1 MIHHDAYLLLFA
13 KQRHVAKSLQITNR
27 MEMQITLKYQKLA
40 NYIMPIPKFM
50 NIRRWRRGEAETAD
64 KAAGITDSRVSAVEA
79 AARKEKLELA
89 KARRIAEQEAKRVR
103 LTDKKAKMEREK
115 PVRAEKHMEDE
126 IWKDEITRQ
135 VIFMRRGSKS
145 DMLARIS
152 RECGVR
158 PAKAFRRISRLG
170 MLNMFLESEEY
181 HAKTQNHNGTE
192 EAHSVSARKPVIST
206 EQSDGCAELAA
217 LAASNRTIK
226 AKELLKALKKTGF
239 ITMRDGEGSHIIA
252 KNELN
257 GRISVISVH
266 NPGSELDRGIIKETL
281 QQLGINLSKGQAD
294 SNAAE

>member
-1 MIHHDAYLLLFA
+1 
-13 KQRHVAKSLQITNR
+13 
-27 MEMQITLKYQKLA
+27 
-40 NYIMPIPKFM
+40 MPIPKFM
-50 NIRRWRRGEAETAD
+50 NMRRWRRGEAETAD
-64 KAAGITDSRVSAVEA
+64 KAAGITDSRVSAAEA
-79 AARKEKLELA
+79 AERREKSELA

-103 LTDKKAKMEREK
+103 LTDKKAKMERER
-115 PVRAEKHMEDE
+115 PMRAEKHIEDE

-135 VIFMRRGSKS
+135 VLLMCRGSRS
-145 DMLARIS
+145 DMLAKIS

-170 MLNMFLESEEY
+170 MLNRFLEPEEY
-181 HAKTQNHNGTE
+181 HAETRNRNCTE
-192 EAHSVSARKPVIST
+192 EAPTASARKPMTGAGQPDVYT
-206 EQSDGCAELAA
+206 EPAA

-239 ITMRDGEGSHIIA
+239 ITMRDGEGSHVIA
-252 KNELN
+252 RNELN

-281 QQLGINLSKGQAD
+281 QQLGIDLSKGQAD